1 MLDII
6 DETLEVIQ
14 RGGVI
19 LYPTDTIWGL
29 GCDPFDQEAIDK
41 ILQLKNRESEKA
53 FILLVNSVDM
63 LKEYIVRLHP
73 RVETLLSYHKRP
85 LTIVYDNP
93 TNLPTSIIAKDGTIG
108 IRITTDPFCKHFI
121 DRLGKPLISTSA
133 NVSGQ
138 PFPPNF
144 NAISAEIIEGV
155 DYVVNLRQDD
165 EKELEPSVIASVNAQ
180 GELEF
185 LRS

>member
-6 DETLEVIQ
+6 DNALDVV
-14 RGGVI
+14 RKGGVI

-29 GCDPFDQEAIDK
+29 GCDPFNQDAIDQLLK
-41 ILQLKNRESEKA
+41 LKNRSPEKA
-53 FILLVNSVDM
+53 FILLVDSIEM
-63 LKEYIVRLHP
+63 LKSYLDRLHP
-73 RVETLLSYHKRP
+73 RVQTLLSYHKRP

-93 TNLPTSIIAKDGTIG
+93 VNLPESIIASDGTIA
-108 IRITTDPFCKHFI
+108 IRITTDPFCKHLIHQF
-121 DRLGKPLISTSA
+121 GKPLVSTSA

-144 NAISAEIIEGV
+144 NAISAEIIKGV
-155 DYVVNLRQDD
+155 DHIVNLRQDD
-165 EKELEPSVIASVNAQ
+165 EKEIEPSVIASVNAQ

-185 LRS
+185 LRT

>member
-6 DETLEVIQ
+6 DESLEVVQ
-14 RGGVI
+14 SGGVI
-19 LYPTDTIWGL
+19 LYPTDTIWGI
-29 GCDPFDQEAIDK
+29 GCDPFDQKAVDK
-41 ILQLKNRESEKA
+41 ILQLKNREADKA

-63 LKEYIVRLHP
+63 LKEYLVRLHP

-93 TNLPTSIIAKDGTIG
+93 TNLPESLIAQDGTIG
-108 IRITTDPFCKHFI
+108 IRVTTDAFCRHFI

-138 PFPPNF
+138 PYPANYD
-144 NAISAEIIEGV
+144 AISAQIIEGV
-155 DYVVNLRQDD
+155 DYVVNLRQSDD
-165 EKELEPSVIASVNAQ
+165 KEVQPSVLASVNAQ